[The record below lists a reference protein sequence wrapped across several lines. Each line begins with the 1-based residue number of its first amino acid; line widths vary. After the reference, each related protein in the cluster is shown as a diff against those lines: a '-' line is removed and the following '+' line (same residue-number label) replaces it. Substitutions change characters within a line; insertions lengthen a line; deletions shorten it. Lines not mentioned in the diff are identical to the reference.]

1 MEELRAMP
9 ERGAVAFE
17 GATIDYT
24 VIRSRRRRKTIEITL
39 DHQDGVLIA
48 VPWKTPRAHI
58 ADMVH
63 RQAAWIVR
71 NGNGSVNRSSRMQF
85 VSGEVVPYLGKRATL
100 LVESGEAMR
109 ASVTFSHWA
118 LKVVYP
124 IGLAGEDRRSAIL
137 RALEGWYRHRAAAR
151 LAERVNHWAHAG
163 GREPQRVLIRGQ
175 RRRWGSCSADGTLR
189 FNWRIVQ
196 LEPSLIDYV
205 VVHELA
211 HLRHRNHSARFW
223 AEVARVLPDYR
234 LRRRLLKDAGPAIAL

>member
-1 MEELRAMP
+1 MKRTKTEEEWREQLRPQAELRLNTYLVLRKLAQQEGIDVAP
-9 ERGAVAFE
+9 EEIQAE
-17 GATIDYT
+17 ID
-24 VIRSRRRRKTIEITL
+24 S
-39 DHQDGVLIA
+39 
-48 VPWKTPRAHI
+48 
-58 ADMVH
+58 M
-63 RQAAWIVR
+63 
-71 NGNGSVNRSSRMQF
+71 
-85 VSGEVVPYLGKRATL
+85 